1 MNRFLSTALIA
12 GAAVLFAASA
22 ASAAMVNAGAN
33 ANVNA
38 GVRAGGANV
47 DARQHTMVGAHAAV
61 PRGFHEGRKVGWH
74 GRSTPPG
81 WSHGRKTGWH
91 HAGTPP
97 GLRRH

>member
-1 MNRFLSTALIA
+1 MTRFLSTVLIA
-12 GAAVLFAASA
+12 GAAVLLAASA
-22 ASAAMVNAGAN
+22 ASAGGIKAGAN
-33 ANVNA
+33 
-38 GVRAGGANV
+38 VRAGNA
-47 DARQHTMVGAHAAV
+47 MVGAHAAV
-61 PRGFHEGRKVGWH
+61 APRGFHQGRKVGWH